1 MDRGVGQG
9 LSNGSCYRRP
19 VRLSVVIPALN
30 EANRVVA
37 AIESARAPGVEIIVV
52 DGGSRDATRALAVAA
67 GARVVSSP
75 AGRAE
80 QLAAGVRA
88 SCGDTILLL
97 HADTRLPSG
106 FDQAVASALEDVRT
120 IGGAFRMRF
129 EEAGWALRVVEWG
142 ARLRVA
148 IFGLPYGD
156 QALFVRRRTLE
167 AIGGVPRVPIME
179 DLDLVKALRGCGRL
193 AMLDL
198 PVSTSARRYR
208 ARGVARTLFRN
219 AVATVAWLFGVDRQ
233 RVAGWYRR

>member
-1 MDRGVGQG
+1 MDRGVAQG

-30 EANRVVA
+30 EGNRVVD
-37 AIESARAPGVEIIVV
+37 AINSAHAPGVEIVV
-52 DGGSRDATRALAVAA
+52 ADGGSRDATRELATAA
-67 GARVVSSP
+67 GALVVDSP
-75 AGRAE
+75 PGRSE

-88 SCGDTILLL
+88 SRGDAILLL

-106 FDQAVASALEDVRT
+106 FDRVVARTLEDEET

-142 ARLRVA
+142 VRLRIA

-156 QALFVRRRTLE
+156 QALFVRRRTLD
-167 AIGGVPRVPIME
+167 AIGGIPRAPIME
-179 DLDLVKALRGCGRL
+179 DLDLAKAMRGCGRL

-198 PVSTSARRYR
+198 AVTTSARRYR
-208 ARGVARTLFRN
+208 TRGVARTLFRN
-219 AVATVAWLFGVDRQ
+219 AVAAAAWLLGVDRR
-233 RVAGWYRR
+233 RVADWYYR